1 VQVKADF
8 GFSPG
13 ISGSYGRDVAV
24 GNLMIDERHIQH
36 SSQIIVNIL
45 VSLLKN

>member
-1 VQVKADF
+1 
-8 GFSPG
+8 
-13 ISGSYGRDVAV
+13 V

-45 VSLLKN
+45 VSLLKNWQNVSPL